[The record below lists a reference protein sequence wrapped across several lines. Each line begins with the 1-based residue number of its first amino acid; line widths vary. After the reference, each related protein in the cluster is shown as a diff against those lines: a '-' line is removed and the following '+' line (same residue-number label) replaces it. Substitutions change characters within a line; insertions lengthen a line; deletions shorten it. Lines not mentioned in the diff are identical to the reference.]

1 MLGDWLGEPAIA
13 LALVAAGA
21 LYVGADRRVR
31 QERGGRG
38 FSASRRWAFLG
49 GLVAIFAALESP
61 IDASVAT
68 SFWVHMVQHLLLAM
82 VAPPLL
88 VFGAPVALTLASLPS
103 DARRPLVSVLHGGPA
118 RAASSPLVAWAL
130 FFGVMWGT
138 HFSGLYE
145 ASLRNAGVH
154 AAEHLAY
161 LGTGLLFWTPV
172 LGRDAV
178 PARLSHPA
186 RILYLFLAMPA
197 MAFLGLA
204 IFSADH
210 VLYPT
215 YALAEGA
222 GAALADQRV
231 TGALMWTGG
240 MFLIVPALAFVL
252 FDWMRA
258 DEREGRRVDALLM
271 RERARAGAARG
282 SGA

>member
-1 MLGDWLGEPAIA
+1 MLGDWLGEPAV
-13 LALVAAGA
+13 LLGLVAAGA
-21 LYVGADRRVR
+21 LYVGADGRVR
-31 QERGGRG
+31 RERGGRG
-38 FSASRRWAFLG
+38 FPRSRRWAFLG

-61 IDASVAT
+61 IDAAVAT

-88 VFGAPVALTLASLPS
+88 VFGAPVALTLASLPTES
-103 DARRPLVSVLHGGPA
+103 RRPLVSVLHSGPA
-118 RAASSPLVAWAL
+118 RLVSSPVVAWAL
-130 FFGVMWGT
+130 FFGVMWGS
-138 HFSGLYE
+138 HFSGLYD

-154 AAEHLAY
+154 AGEHLGY
-161 LGTGLLFWTPV
+161 LAAGLLFWMPV
-172 LGRDAV
+172 VGRDAV
-178 PARLSHPA
+178 PSRLSYPA

-215 YALAEGA
+215 YAAAEGA
-222 GAALADQRV
+222 GAALADQRIA
-231 TGALMWTGG
+231 GAIMWTGG

-258 DEREGRRVDALLM
+258 DELEGRRVDALLV

-282 SGA
+282 SDA